1 MNFKQFILAGTL
13 VALLTAAYPA
23 SADPEAL
30 RTLARITENLEHY
43 PTEEQK
49 TVLKAILDSDES
61 SEEEAAIAMALANM
75 RNTVTA
81 GDAERLQDIVDDD
94 LADATAR
101 KLAEILLKID
111 SSPGDDDKLTLAAL
125 ATLAGE

>member
-13 VALLTAAYPA
+13 VALLTAACPA

-49 TVLKAILDSDES
+49 TVLKAILDSYES

-81 GDAERLQDIVDDD
+81 GDAERLHDIVDDD